1 MIFLVNMLGF
11 LKDKKGIIITDSFQK
26 ILDELRRKPNKIWV
40 EKDSESIVEVIST
53 KKVIN
58 LQKT

>member
-11 LKDKKGIIITDSFQK
+11 LKDKKGIIITDSFQT

-40 EKDSESIVEVIST
+40 EKGSESIVEVIST